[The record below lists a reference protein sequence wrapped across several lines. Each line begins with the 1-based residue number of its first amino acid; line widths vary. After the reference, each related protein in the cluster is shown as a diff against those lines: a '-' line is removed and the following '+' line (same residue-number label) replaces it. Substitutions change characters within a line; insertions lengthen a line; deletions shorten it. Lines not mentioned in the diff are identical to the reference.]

1 MEYKICKLQFSTGLH
16 IGKGMLTDG
25 EPIFMADTFFSA
37 LCHEA
42 LGISEGI
49 EKLVHYCKSGKLK
62 LSDGLP
68 YIDDNCIFSSDAEKS
83 VISFFNDLIFDSVT
97 GCPQFYQCFCD
108 CFIDC
113 FC

>member
-49 EKLVHYCKSGKLK
+49 EKLVNSYTGDIKPFVDRLQKVVDAGKGYDSFAGKSDK
-62 LSDGLP
+62 
-68 YIDDNCIFSSDAEKS
+68 
-83 VISFFNDLIFDSVT
+83 VT
-97 GCPQFYQCFCD
+97 GD
-108 CFIDC
+108 VKFIIKSEEIK
-113 FC
+113 

>member
-49 EKLVHYCKSGKLK
+49 EKLVH
-62 LSDGLP
+62 
-68 YIDDNCIFSSDAEKS
+68 
-83 VISFFNDLIFDSVT
+83 
-97 GCPQFYQCFCD
+97 
-108 CFIDC
+108 
-113 FC
+113 

>member
-49 EKLVHYCKSGKLK
+49 EKLVIIVRVES
-62 LSDGLP
+62 
-68 YIDDNCIFSSDAEKS
+68 
-83 VISFFNDLIFDSVT
+83 
-97 GCPQFYQCFCD
+97 
-108 CFIDC
+108 
-113 FC
+113 